1 MWDEML
7 ERARSAMD
15 RAYAPYSKFHVGAC
29 VQARDGEL
37 YSGCN
42 VENASYSMTIDAE
55 ANAIAQ
61 MVHAGGRRISAV
73 LVICYGDRPC
83 SPCGACQQRIREFAA
98 EDTPICMCCVM
109 KSGQVK
115 REILTLSELM
125 PMGFGPEFLD
135 ESS

>member
-1 MWDEML
+1 VWDDML
-7 ERARSAMD
+7 AQAREAMT

-29 VQARDGEL
+29 VKTDEGYL

-61 MVHAGGRRISAV
+61 MAHAGGRRIAAV
-73 LVICYGDRPC
+73 LVICYGDKPC
-83 SPCGACQQRIREFAA
+83 SPCGACRQRIREFAA
-98 EDTPICMCCVM
+98 DDVPICMCCVTDSGEVLQEV
-109 KSGQVK
+109 KSLG
-115 REILTLSELM
+115 ELM

-135 ESS
+135 D